1 MYQVSEALDK
11 VISGSGRTFYARL
24 NEISDGIQEI
34 VQTNFST
41 PDSYFYVGGA
51 IASKIEVS
59 MFTKTQEFVKGTE
72 VRFEIGAMADGAIEW
87 IPMGYFTI
95 KEQKKDRNLLTFTAY
110 DRLESKLAKAY
121 KSKITKYPAESKEFL
136 TDISEQTGIEFDTSK
151 LSDSLMIDKILT
163 VNDQS
168 GEKTYKE
175 PFDGFT
181 MQQVVG
187 YIAQLHG
194 TFAICDRSGKVTFRW
209 YEALATD
216 YPGKIGDTAGSYL
229 KDQNLSFIYNT
240 IEFLKESHTYLIKT
254 NRYFDDLLQS
264 ETMCQISGISCDTEN
279 DHYESGT
286 NINTNLS
293 NPVMTQEWLNKI
305 LKKIKD
311 MSYYPVSFSFMG
323 DPRLDVGDIVTI
335 VDAKNNLIDV
345 PVMQHTITFDGGLL
359 SEVASYG
366 FEEKEAK
373 SPSQIALQ
381 RVKDD
386 ILTLQEITAKKAT
399 FYQLNAVDA
408 KITNLQASSITVNDA
423 NILFARLDKANIE
436 QGWITSVMIGD
447 AQITNAK
454 IQGMSADKLTAG
466 TIDASIITVK
476 NLDADSI
483 TVGKI
488 NWKQLSDDVNTTI
501 TDSKNTANN
510 ALNAAN
516 SSVQNVIIEYYS
528 STSKDQ
534 PVNGTWQTDS
544 PDWVEGRYIWCRT
557 KTVTKSG
564 VISYS
569 DASCITGNTGAK
581 GDKGI
586 PGINGENGKT
596 TYLHIAYA
604 NSADGT
610 SGFST
615 NDSTNKLYIGQ
626 YIDFIEADSILPSA
640 YQWTKIKGDTGA
652 KGEDGVSPVASVT
665 KTGNVTTITI
675 TDKNGTH
682 TQKVTDGTNGT
693 PGAPGADGR
702 TSYFHAKYSN
712 DGGKTFTANNGEAT
726 GDWIGT
732 YTDFVEADSM
742 NVGAYT
748 WVKIKGDQGV
758 QGVKALQPTRNW
770 TGTFTTIG
778 MVQGAVIG
786 DFNRTPVVGDVFLNL
801 DGSSN
806 TGTWEVTAIS
816 GTNVSIKLLAYVKS
830 KGADGKNGSSV
841 TITSKSVT
849 YQTSVSGVTVPSGT
863 WNADVPNVPN
873 GQYLWTRTVVNYS
886 DGTSITSYSVGYK
899 GVNGS
904 NGSNGKGV
912 QSTAVTYQAWGNG
925 TNTPTGGW
933 SPTPLD
939 TSADKP
945 YLWTRTIITYTD
957 GSSSTSY
964 SVGSTLKGVS
974 VGARNLAESTN
985 QGITGWYWGMQ
996 TGGYTRSEV
1005 VENNVKTCKLLRDSV
1020 AQTGWSVIYYDRI
1033 GRYKWEPDTVYTV
1046 SVDVKPSVSTAI
1058 GISFREGNG
1067 TNNLITSERSETIQA
1082 QANKWNRLVWNV
1094 KTVST
1099 LPTSTGQVLYAT
1111 GMNSGTGVWY
1121 QFKNLKIEKGNQAT
1135 DWTPAPEDVDS
1146 GINNAQSTANSASSK
1161 ADTAQSSANAAQSTA
1176 NSASSKADTAQ
1187 SSANA
1192 AQSTAN
1198 SALSTANAAKKNEY
1212 IAFSGEGN
1220 SVGYF
1225 LIATLKVISNYIN
1238 DDFILEANSRGFG
1251 FSRIQVRFKSGN
1263 TTDPTLES
1271 YKQEGDGNWYI
1282 AKAATSTWNIYCS
1295 KNEAWARCSV
1305 TGLSYKSGY
1314 ISLTWGSGNASLP
1327 DNAIRATQMVSQAVW
1342 CYKNNQAYIDGSN
1355 LYASTVT
1362 ADKIAARSISAEKMA
1377 VGTITAASGIL
1388 ADSVITNAKIADG
1401 AITNAKIAN
1410 ATIESAKIKSID
1422 AAKITT
1428 GTITGLDAIFNRS
1441 FKVDSPYSDT
1451 DSFVIESS
1459 SNGVTIATRTK
1470 GVVSSTNDN
1479 KMFLG
1484 NDGLDIRCGTGPMRI
1499 WANDILT
1506 IRTDS
1511 AGQINLE
1518 VQGLNSPNP
1527 PVYVKSD
1534 AGAFKIY
1541 HEGNFGSSAS
1551 YKTGLKIGSITQG
1564 SSVTDFYVPLA
1575 TTSASGLISAD
1586 EKKKIN
1592 VDYLPKSGGTIDNS
1606 NVDVLGLNCTSGTM
1620 STLRFYG
1627 SGKRL
1632 GSVGFNAQNSSLYRW
1647 NTSGTAYRI
1656 LDENDLPLMADS
1668 GWVNITLGSGIT
1680 AVSYIGARARKIG
1693 NIVNVVMGVTGATA
1707 AFQTLGTLAQGYRP
1721 PKEINL
1727 AARYY
1732 NSPTTAI
1739 SIGTD
1744 GTIKVLQTASG
1755 GSSYNASGAISFS
1768 ITYFI

>member
-24 NEISDGIQEI
+24 NGVSDGIQEI

-59 MFTKTQEFVKGTE
+59 MFTKSQEFVKGTE
-72 VRFEIGAMADGAIEW
+72 VKLEIGAMADSTIEW

-95 KEQKKDRNLLTFTAY
+95 KEQKKDRNLLNFTAY

-121 KSKITKYPAESKEFL
+121 KSKIAKYPAESKEFL

-168 GEKTYKE
+168 GEKSYKE

-194 TFAICDRSGKVTFRW
+194 TFAICDRNGKVTFRW
-209 YEALATD
+209 YGVLATD
-216 YPGKIGDTAGSYL
+216 RPGKIGDTAGSYL

-293 NPVMTQEWLNKI
+293 NPVMTQEWLNKV
-305 LKKIKD
+305 LEKVKD

-366 FEEKEAK
+366 FEEKETK

-399 FYQLNAVDA
+399 FNQLNAVDA
-408 KITNLQASSITVNDA
+408 KITNLQASSITANDA
-423 NILFARLDKANIE
+423 NILFARLDKANIQ
-436 QGWITSVMIGD
+436 QGWITNVMIGD

-454 IQGMSADKLTAG
+454 IQDMSADKLTAG
-466 TIDASIITVK
+466 VIDASIITVK

-534 PVNGTWQTDS
+534 PVNGMWQTDS

-586 PGINGENGKT
+586 PGINGENGQT

-626 YIDFIEADSILPSA
+626 YIDFIEEDSTLPSA

-652 KGEDGVSPVASVT
+652 KGEDGVSPIASVT
-665 KTGNVTTITI
+665 KSGNVTTITI

-693 PGAPGADGR
+693 PGASGTDGR

-742 NVGAYT
+742 NVGTYT

-974 VGARNLAESTN
+974 VGGRNLLKGTSKEEQTYNYPSGTDFKDVYNSNVTVPSNKGANTYTLSFWAKSTVN
-985 QGITGWYWGMQ
+985 GDKFVTHFYDPSNVISIVSSQGYNTNAGDGRCPFTLSTTWTKYWV
-996 TGGYTRSEV
+996 T
-1005 VENNVKTCKLLRDSV
+1005 
-1020 AQTGWSVIYYDRI
+1020 
-1033 GRYKWEPDTVYTV
+1033 YTV
-1046 SVDVKPSVSTAI
+1046 PEDGKARKVICP
-1058 GISFREGNG
+1058 
-1067 TNNLITSERSETIQA
+1067 
-1082 QANKWNRLVWNV
+1082 RL
-1094 KTVST
+1094 
-1099 LPTSTGQVLYAT
+1099 Y
-1111 GMNSGTGVWY
+1111 GTGRGESDKGTGTLS
-1121 QFKNLKIEKGNQAT
+1121 FKGVKIELGNIAT

-1161 ADTAQSSANAAQSTA
+1161 ADTAQNSANAAQSTA

-1282 AKAATSTWNIYCS
+1282 AKTATSTWNIYCS

-1428 GTITGLDAIFNRS
+1428 GTITGLDAVFNRS

-1506 IRTDS
+1506 VRTDS

-1518 VQGLNSPNP
+1518 VQGLNSSNP

-1551 YKTGLKIGSITQG
+1551 YTTGLKIGSITQG
-1564 SSVTDFYVPLA
+1564 SSTTNFYVPLA

-1592 VDYLPKSGGTIDNS
+1592 VDYLPKSGGTISNS
-1606 NVDVLGLNCTSGTM
+1606 NVNVLDLNCTSGTM

-1656 LDENDLPLMADS
+1656 LDENDLPLMTDS
-1668 GWVNITLGSGIT
+1668 GWVNITLSSGIT
-1680 AVSYIGARARKIG
+1680 AVSYIGARVRKIG

-1721 PKEINL
+1721 TKEINL

-1739 SIGTD
+1739 AIGTD
-1744 GTIKVLQTASG
+1744 GAIKLLQTASG

>member
-24 NEISDGIQEI
+24 NGVSDGIQEI

-59 MFTKTQEFVKGTE
+59 MFTKSQEFVKGTE
-72 VRFEIGAMADGAIEW
+72 VKLEIGAMADSTIEW

-95 KEQKKDRNLLTFTAY
+95 KEQKKDRNLLNFTAY

-121 KSKITKYPAESKEFL
+121 KSKIAKYPAESKEFL

-168 GEKTYKE
+168 GEKSYKE

-194 TFAICDRSGKVTFRW
+194 TFAICDRNGKVTFRW
-209 YEALATD
+209 YGVLATD
-216 YPGKIGDTAGSYL
+216 RPGKIGDTAGSYL

-293 NPVMTQEWLNKI
+293 NPVMTQEWLNKV
-305 LKKIKD
+305 LEKVKD

-399 FYQLNAVDA
+399 VNQLNAVDA
-408 KITNLQASSITVNDA
+408 KITNLQASSITANDA
-423 NILFARLDKANIE
+423 NILFARLDKANIQ
-436 QGWITSVMIGD
+436 QGWITNVMIGD

-454 IQGMSADKLTAG
+454 IQDMSADKLTAG
-466 TIDASIITVK
+466 VIDASIITVK

-534 PVNGTWQTDS
+534 PVNGMWQTDS

-586 PGINGENGKT
+586 PGINGENGQT

-626 YIDFIEADSILPSA
+626 YIDFIEEDSTLPSA

-652 KGEDGVSPVASVT
+652 KGEDGVSPIASVT
-665 KTGNVTTITI
+665 KSGNVTTITI

-693 PGAPGADGR
+693 PGASGADGR

-778 MVQGAVIG
+778 MVQWAVIG
-786 DFNRTPVVGDVFLNL
+786 DFNRTPVVSDVFLNL

-912 QSTAVTYQAWGNG
+912 QSTSVSYQAWGNG

-974 VGARNLAESTN
+974 VGGRNLLKGTSKEEQTYNYPSGTDFKDVYNSNVTVPSNKGANTYTLSFWAKSTVN
-985 QGITGWYWGMQ
+985 GDKFVTHFYDPSNVISIISSQGYNTNAGDGRCPFTLSTTWTKYWV
-996 TGGYTRSEV
+996 T
-1005 VENNVKTCKLLRDSV
+1005 
-1020 AQTGWSVIYYDRI
+1020 
-1033 GRYKWEPDTVYTV
+1033 YTV
-1046 SVDVKPSVSTAI
+1046 PEDGKARKVICP
-1058 GISFREGNG
+1058 
-1067 TNNLITSERSETIQA
+1067 
-1082 QANKWNRLVWNV
+1082 RL
-1094 KTVST
+1094 
-1099 LPTSTGQVLYAT
+1099 Y
-1111 GMNSGTGVWY
+1111 GTGRGESDKGTGTLS
-1121 QFKNLKIEKGNQAT
+1121 FKGVKIELGNIAT

-1161 ADTAQSSANAAQSTA
+1161 ADTAQNSANAAQSTA

-1251 FSRIQVRFKSGN
+1251 FSRIQLRFKSGN
-1263 TTDPTLES
+1263 TTDPALES

-1282 AKAATSTWNIYCS
+1282 AKTATSTWNIYCS

-1305 TGLSYKSGY
+1305 TGLSYKSDC

-1428 GTITGLDAIFNRS
+1428 GTITGLDAVFNRS

-1506 IRTDS
+1506 VRTDS

-1551 YKTGLKIGSITQG
+1551 YTTGLKIGSITQG
-1564 SSVTDFYVPLA
+1564 SSTTNFYVPLA

-1592 VDYLPKSGGTIDNS
+1592 VDYLPKSGGTISNS
-1606 NVDVLGLNCTSGTM
+1606 NVNVLDLNCTSGTM

-1656 LDENDLPLMADS
+1656 LDENDLPLMTDS
-1668 GWVNITLGSGIT
+1668 GWVNITLSSGIA
-1680 AVSYIGARARKIG
+1680 AVSYIGARVRKIG

-1721 PKEINL
+1721 TKEINL

-1739 SIGTD
+1739 AIGTD
-1744 GTIKVLQTASG
+1744 GSIKLLQTASG

>member
-24 NEISDGIQEI
+24 NGISDGIQEI

-59 MFTKTQEFVKGTE
+59 MFTKSQEFVKGTE
-72 VRFEIGAMADGAIEW
+72 VKLEIGATADSTIEW

-121 KSKITKYPAESKEFL
+121 KSKIVKYPVESKEFL
-136 TDISEQTGIEFDTSK
+136 TDISEQTGVEFNTSK

-194 TFAICDRSGKVTFRW
+194 TFAICDRNGKVTFRW
-209 YEALATD
+209 YEALTTD

-279 DHYESGT
+279 NHYESGT

-323 DPRLDVGDIVTI
+323 DPRLDVGDVVTI

-359 SEVASYG
+359 SEVSSYG
-366 FEEKEAK
+366 FEEKEVK
-373 SPSQIALQ
+373 SPSEIALQ
-381 RVKDD
+381 RIKDD
-386 ILTLQEITAKKAT
+386 ILSLQEITAKKAT
-399 FYQLNAVDA
+399 FNQLNAVDA
-408 KITNLQASSITVNDA
+408 KITNLQASTITVNDA
-423 NILFARLDKANIE
+423 NILFARLDKANIQ
-436 QGWITSVMIGD
+436 QGWITNVMIGD

-534 PVNGTWQTDS
+534 PVNGMWQTDS
-544 PDWVEGRYIWCRT
+544 PDWVEGRYVWCRT

-569 DASCITGNTGAK
+569 DASCITGNTGAQ
-581 GDKGI
+581 GDRGI
-586 PGINGENGKT
+586 PGINGENGQT
-596 TYLHIAYA
+596 SYLHIAYA

-626 YIDFIEADSILPSA
+626 YIDFIEADSTLPSA

-652 KGEDGVSPVASVT
+652 KGEDGVSPIASVT
-665 KTGNVTTITI
+665 KSGNVTTITI

-693 PGAPGADGR
+693 PGASGADGR

-732 YTDFVEADSM
+732 YTDFTEADSM
-742 NVGAYT
+742 SVVAYT
-748 WVKIKGDQGV
+748 WVKIKGDKGDQGV
-758 QGVKALQPTRNW
+758 QGKGIKSIKGQYYLSSSKISLVGGTWSDTQPTW
-770 TGTFTTIG
+770 TEGSYIWTRSYIVWSDDTITTT
-778 MVQGAVIG
+778 
-786 DFNRTPVVGDVFLNL
+786 TPILANALNTAN
-801 DGSSN
+801 SVAN
-806 TGTWEVTAIS
+806 TALST
-816 GTNVSIKLLAYVKS
+816 
-830 KGADGKNGSSV
+830 ADGKNAV
-841 TITSKSVT
+841 F
-849 YQTSVSGVTVPSGT
+849 YQPNQPS
-863 WNADVPNVPN
+863 
-873 GQYLWTRTVVNYS
+873 
-886 DGTSITSYSVGYK
+886 
-899 GVNGS
+899 
-904 NGSNGKGV
+904 
-912 QSTAVTYQAWGNG
+912 
-925 TNTPTGGW
+925 
-933 SPTPLD
+933 
-939 TSADKP
+939 
-945 YLWTRTIITYTD
+945 
-957 GSSSTSY
+957 
-964 SVGSTLKGVS
+964 
-974 VGARNLAESTN
+974 
-985 QGITGWYWGMQ
+985 
-996 TGGYTRSEV
+996 
-1005 VENNVKTCKLLRDSV
+1005 
-1020 AQTGWSVIYYDRI
+1020 
-1033 GRYKWEPDTVYTV
+1033 
-1046 SVDVKPSVSTAI
+1046 
-1058 GISFREGNG
+1058 
-1067 TNNLITSERSETIQA
+1067 
-1082 QANKWNRLVWNV
+1082 
-1094 KTVST
+1094 
-1099 LPTSTGQVLYAT
+1099 AT
-1111 GMNSGTGVWY
+1111 GRKTNDVWY
-1121 QFKNLKIEKGNQAT
+1121 DTGNENAMYYF
-1135 DWTPAPEDVDS
+1135 DGKLWVKKAF
-1146 GINNAQSTANSASSK
+1146 GNNALDNISASK
-1161 ADTAQSSANAAQSTA
+1161 ITTGTLD
-1176 NSASSKADTAQ
+1176 
-1187 SSANA
+1187 
-1192 AQSTAN
+1192 
-1198 SALSTANAAKKNEY
+1198 AKK
-1212 IAFSGEGN
+1212 
-1220 SVGYF
+1220 VT
-1225 LIATLKVISNYIN
+1225 LINLDA
-1238 DDFILEANSRGFG
+1238 
-1251 FSRIQVRFKSGN
+1251 
-1263 TTDPTLES
+1263 
-1271 YKQEGDGNWYI
+1271 
-1282 AKAATSTWNIYCS
+1282 
-1295 KNEAWARCSV
+1295 
-1305 TGLSYKSGY
+1305 
-1314 ISLTWGSGNASLP
+1314 GS
-1327 DNAIRATQMVSQAVW
+1327 
-1342 CYKNNQAYIDGSN
+1342 
-1355 LYASTVT
+1355 
-1362 ADKIAARSISAEKMA
+1362 
-1377 VGTITAASGIL
+1377 
-1388 ADSVITNAKIADG
+1388 
-1401 AITNAKIAN
+1401 
-1410 ATIESAKIKSID
+1410 
-1422 AAKITT
+1422 ITT

-1451 DSFVIESS
+1451 DSFIIESS

-1470 GVVSSTNDN
+1470 GVVASTNDN
-1479 KMFLG
+1479 RMFLG
-1484 NDGLDIRCGTGPMRI
+1484 NEGLDIRCGTGPMRI

-1511 AGQINLE
+1511 EGQINLE

-1656 LDENDLPLMADS
+1656 LDENDLPLMTDS

-1680 AVSYIGARARKIG
+1680 AVSYIGARVRKIG

-1721 PKEINL
+1721 SKEINL